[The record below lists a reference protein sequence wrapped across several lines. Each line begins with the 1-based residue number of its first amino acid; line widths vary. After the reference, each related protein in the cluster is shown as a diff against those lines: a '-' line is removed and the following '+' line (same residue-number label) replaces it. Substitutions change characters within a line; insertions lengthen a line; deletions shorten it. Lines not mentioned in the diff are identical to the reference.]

1 MKTKKDIKIL
11 FENGLTFSTI
21 KNLTPNQVKVLVEK
35 FTKKDEPTEAFQ
47 VTNVPAMKKVTGTVE
62 DLKKTGLKVDGE
74 VSIDPSTGLV
84 TAITKEGEMSE
95 ESQELDEKF
104 ASKAQQKLFFV
115 KCGNGKTK
123 EQKKWCK
130 LRDEFAS
137 STTKKDYKK
146 MSEKLHPEKTVPVK
160 KRKSIKEEE
169 YEKFLENRIVSLI
182 ERHTDPEMTKGELI
196 QTIMEKVNKSENF
209 VLRNPKK
216 NTMFQPKGKMTKP
229 IGNLYSISGEMKE
242 DTKEKERT
250 KTRPDTDKKEKDKG
264 RERKNPFEPKHN
276 PKPKAGD
283 TKEKER
289 TKPDTDTD
297 KKEKDKGRERKNPFE
312 PKHNPKPKAKSDE
325 LKEMY
330 GTETAPTPVKK
341 PGTKEKSPGK
351 GTPFQPK
358 HNPKPKAGKSNIPS
372 WLSWNKLGVKLK

>member
-1 MKTKKDIKIL
+1 MKTKRDIKIL

-35 FTKKDEPTEAFQ
+35 FTKK
-47 VTNVPAMKKVTGTVE
+47 
-62 DLKKTGLKVDGE
+62 GE
-74 VSIDPSTGLV
+74 
-84 TAITKEGEMSE
+84 TKEQTAPQNTTVVSKPQQPSYLVKDNSKTVVNGVEVDTTGGKTVLTPLKEIGEE
-95 ESQELDEKF
+95 TEVKEKF
-104 ASKAQQKLFFV
+104 ESRAQQKLFFA

-146 MSEKLHPEKTVPVK
+146 MPEKLHPEKTVPVK
-160 KRKSIKEEE
+160 KRKSLKEEE

-182 ERHTDPEMTKGELI
+182 ERHVDPEMTKGELI

-209 VLRNPKK
+209 VLKNPPK
-216 NTMFQPKGKMTKP
+216 NTMFQPKGKMKTP
-229 IGNLYSISGEMKE
+229 IGKLSSISGEM
-242 DTKEKERT
+242 
-250 KTRPDTDKKEKDKG
+250 
-264 RERKNPFEPKHN
+264 
-276 PKPKAGD
+276 
-283 TKEKER
+283 
-289 TKPDTDTD
+289 
-297 KKEKDKGRERKNPFE
+297 
-312 PKHNPKPKAKSDE
+312 
-325 LKEMY
+325 KEMY

-351 GTPFQPK
+351 KNPFEPK

>member
-1 MKTKKDIKIL
+1 MKTKRDIKIL

-35 FTKKDEPTEAFQ
+35 FTKKDEVGEA
-47 VTNVPAMKKVTGTVE
+47 VTISKVPQKPQEDIKATGSGAFAVKSPGAPQINMTLDGSADLKNVPVGTKVE
-62 DLKKTGLKVDGE
+62 ALE
-74 VSIDPSTGLV
+74 
-84 TAITKEGEMSE
+84 AE
-95 ESQELDEKF
+95 ELDEKF

-130 LRDEFAS
+130 LRDEFAR

-146 MSEKLHPEKTVPVK
+146 MPEKLHPEKTVPVK

-169 YEKFLENRIVSLI
+169 YEKFLESRIVSLI
-182 ERHTDPEMTKGELI
+182 ERHVDPEMTKGELI
-196 QTIMEKVNKSENF
+196 QSIMEKVNKSENF
-209 VLRNPKK
+209 ILKNPVK

-242 DTKEKERT
+242 NTKEKERT
-250 KTRPDTDKKEKDKG
+250 KTKPGTKEREKTKEPGKG
-264 RERKNPFEPKHN
+264 NPFQ
-276 PKPKAGD
+276 
-283 TKEKER
+283 
-289 TKPDTDTD
+289 
-297 KKEKDKGRERKNPFE
+297 

-330 GTETAPTPVKK
+330 GTETAPAPVKK

-358 HNPKPKAGKSNIPS
+358 HNPKPKAGKSNIPT
-372 WLSWNKLGVKLK
+372 WLTWNKLGVKLK

>member
-35 FTKKDEPTEAFQ
+35 FTKKEETSEAFQ
-47 VTNVPAMKKVTGTVE
+47 VTNVPAMKQVTGTIQ
-62 DLKKTGLKVDGE
+62 DLKTSGLKVKDGE
-74 VSIDPSTGLV
+74 VSIDPGTNLV
-84 TAITKEGEMSE
+84 TAITKEGEVSE
-95 ESQELDEKF
+95 ETEELDEKF
-104 ASKAQQKLFFV
+104 ESRAQQKLFFA

-146 MSEKLHPEKTVPVK
+146 MPEKLHPEKTVPVK
-160 KRKSIKEEE
+160 KRKSLKEEE

-182 ERHTDPEMTKGELI
+182 EKHTNPEMTKGELI

-209 VLRNPKK
+209 VLKNPPK
-216 NTMFQPKGKMTKP
+216 NTMFQPKGKMKTP
-229 IGNLYSISGEMKE
+229 IGKLSSISGEMKE
-242 DTKEKERT
+242 NTKEKERT
-250 KTRPDTDKKEKDKG
+250 KT
-264 RERKNPFEPKHN
+264 
-276 PKPKAGD
+276 KP
-283 TKEKER
+283 
-289 TKPDTDTD
+289 DTD

-330 GTETAPTPVKK
+330 GTETAPVK
-341 PGTKEKSPGK
+341 PGTKEREKTKEPGK
-351 GTPFQPK
+351 GNPFQPK

>member
-1 MKTKKDIKIL
+1 MKTKKNIKIL

-35 FTKKDEPTEAFQ
+35 FTKKEETSEAFQ
-47 VTNVPAMKKVTGTVE
+47 VTNVPAMKQVTGTIQ
-62 DLKKTGLKVDGE
+62 DLKTSGLKVNGE
-74 VSIDPSTGLV
+74 VSIDPETNLV
-84 TAITKEGEMSE
+84 TAITKEGEVSE
-95 ESQELDEKF
+95 ETEELDEKF
-104 ASKAQQKLFFV
+104 ESRAQQKLFFV

-146 MSEKLHPEKTVPVK
+146 MPEKLHPEKTVPVK
-160 KRKSIKEEE
+160 KTKSLKEEE
-169 YEKFLENRIVSLI
+169 YEKFLENRILRLV
-182 ERHTDPEMTKGELI
+182 EKHVNPEMTKGELI
-196 QTIMEKVNKSENF
+196 QSIMEKVNKSENF
-209 VLRNPKK
+209 ILKNPVK

-250 KTRPDTDKKEKDKG
+250 KTKPGTKEREKTKEPGKG
-264 RERKNPFEPKHN
+264 NPFQ
-276 PKPKAGD
+276 
-283 TKEKER
+283 
-289 TKPDTDTD
+289 
-297 KKEKDKGRERKNPFE
+297 

-330 GTETAPTPVKK
+330 GTETAPVK
-341 PGTKEKSPGK
+341 PGTKEREKTKEPGK
-351 GTPFQPK
+351 GNPFQPK

>member
-1 MKTKKDIKIL
+1 MKTKKNIKIL

-35 FTKKDEPTEAFQ
+35 FTKKEETSEAFQ
-47 VTNVPAMKKVTGTVE
+47 VTNVPAMKQVTGTIQ
-62 DLKKTGLKVDGE
+62 DLKTSGLKVNGE
-74 VSIDPSTGLV
+74 VSIDPETNLV
-84 TAITKEGEMSE
+84 TAITKEGEVSE
-95 ESQELDEKF
+95 ETEELDEKF
-104 ASKAQQKLFFV
+104 ESRAQQKLFFV

-146 MSEKLHPEKTVPVK
+146 MPEKLHPEKTVPVK

-169 YEKFLENRIVSLI
+169 YEKFLENRILRLV
-182 ERHTDPEMTKGELI
+182 EKHVNPEMTKGELI
-196 QTIMEKVNKSENF
+196 QSIMEKVNKSENF
-209 VLRNPKK
+209 ILKNPVK

-250 KTRPDTDKKEKDKG
+250 KTKPGTKEREKTKEPGKG
-264 RERKNPFEPKHN
+264 NPFQ
-276 PKPKAGD
+276 
-283 TKEKER
+283 
-289 TKPDTDTD
+289 
-297 KKEKDKGRERKNPFE
+297 

-330 GTETAPTPVKK
+330 GTETAPVK
-341 PGTKEKSPGK
+341 PGTKEREKTKEPGK
-351 GTPFQPK
+351 GNPFQPK